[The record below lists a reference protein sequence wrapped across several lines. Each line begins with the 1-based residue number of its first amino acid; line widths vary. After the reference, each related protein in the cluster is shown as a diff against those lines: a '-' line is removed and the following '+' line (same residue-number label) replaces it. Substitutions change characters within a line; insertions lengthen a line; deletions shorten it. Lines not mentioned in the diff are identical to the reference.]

1 MTFGV
6 RDKINEIDS
15 DYIKKLFRYVLLVIA
30 MIFVNKNEYITT
42 FL

>member
-15 DYIKKLFRYVLLVIA
+15 DYIKKLFRYVLLLIA
-30 MIFVNKNEYITT
+30 MIFVNKNEYTIT